1 MLTYQGTK
9 ELKEQA
15 LKYVLDLE
23 ADGGTNIYDSMTQG
37 LKLIQE
43 VKKGSGILP
52 VNARQVRVYILK
64 NPSPCF
70 FLFKVV

>member
-52 VNARQVRVYILK
+52 ANARQVTVYIFLV
-64 NPSPCF
+64 PQSLF
-70 FLFKVV
+70 FLV